1 MPALAP
7 MSGALEAQTFYQMRQ
22 GAPAWTG
29 NAAAQANAKLALAVL
44 AGAAGE
50 GLDPERYRVPTEPA
64 GYDAALTGAVLTYM
78 RDLQQGRPEL
88 RSVDSDIAL
97 PARVADMPA
106 LLDRALRSGTL
117 AQTLAGLA
125 PAHAGY
131 LALKTKLAQ
140 TSDPHQRDIIAAN
153 MERWRWLPSR
163 LEADRIEVNA
173 ATAELT
179 MWLGGRQALSS
190 RVIVG
195 KVSTRTPI
203 LRAEGAGITVNP
215 VWNVPHS
222 IAVKEILPKLKRNPA
237 WLASQDMVL
246 LNGPPGDPQGLTV
259 NWRAIPAGTFPYQV
273 RQAAGIRN
281 PLGQIK
287 LELPNRFDV
296 YLHDTPGKAAFDR
309 PNRAASHGCVR
320 VEQILPLA
328 SYAMSAD
335 TSSMAL
341 IRDAIGQGET
351 RFLPLTRKVPV
362 YVLYWTAI
370 PEPNGGIR
378 LVRDLYGR
386 DQRMIAAMRQQPLRI
401 AAAEPGCRR
410 A

>member
-1 MPALAP
+1 ECARFKHAGGMSRSALRFLFVSILLAAASAVSAMPALAP

-222 IAVKEILPKLKRNPA
+222 IAVKEILPKLKR
-237 WLASQDMVL
+237 
-246 LNGPPGDPQGLTV
+246 
-259 NWRAIPAGTFPYQV
+259 
-273 RQAAGIRN
+273 
-281 PLGQIK
+281 
-287 LELPNRFDV
+287 
-296 YLHDTPGKAAFDR
+296 
-309 PNRAASHGCVR
+309 
-320 VEQILPLA
+320 
-328 SYAMSAD
+328 
-335 TSSMAL
+335 
-341 IRDAIGQGET
+341 
-351 RFLPLTRKVPV
+351 
-362 YVLYWTAI
+362 
-370 PEPNGGIR
+370 
-378 LVRDLYGR
+378 
-386 DQRMIAAMRQQPLRI
+386 
-401 AAAEPGCRR
+401 
-410 A
+410 